1 MFNWFKKNKLDYSQV
16 DSHQKAINL
25 FNKGKLSKIY
35 LMPLEFGGT
44 ELPMNS
50 LYIPAFVKK
59 LKKDFDSKI
68 EKLLIDGKKIS
79 YATEPEYKGN
89 SFIPSKLIINITGEI
104 EFKEIINIW

>member
-16 DSHQKAINL
+16 DSNQKAINL

-50 LYIPAFVKK
+50 LYVPAFVKK

-68 EKLLIDGKKIS
+68 ENFLSMEKK
-79 YATEPEYKGN
+79 
-89 SFIPSKLIINITGEI
+89 
-104 EFKEIINIW
+104 